1 MFLIS
6 ILMAVVQGVT
16 ECLPV
21 SSSLHLRFVAH
32 LFGLN
37 NISSEFW
44 LSGFCVLL
52 NFGSLFAILCYYR
65 QDVLS
70 LMKGAVDF
78 VTITKS
84 KDRDLFL
91 NISAAS
97 IPTIVV
103 FGCAELF
110 FGGQPFPL
118 YANVIALLSFSFV
131 ILYCD
136 KFSAINNGKIPTL
149 RNWMVVGFMQLL
161 SIVPGVS
168 RLGTNLVAFRLLQ
181 FDRVDSFRYS
191 MLFAIPP
198 LLGACVIKTYKLCCS
213 HTVFNALALHNL
225 LPAIGITFL
234 SGIVTLQLV
243 NIFIKHHTFSV
254 FALYRIVFAII
265 LFCIIL

>member
-1 MFLIS
+1 MLLIL
-6 ILMAVVQGVT
+6 ILMAIVQGVT

-21 SSSLHLRFVAH
+21 SSSLHLGFVAH

-37 NISSEFW
+37 NTSPEIS
-44 LSGFCVLL
+44 FCMLL

-70 LMKGAVDF
+70 LMKGAIDF
-78 VTITKS
+78 ITLNKS
-84 KDRDLFL
+84 NDRDLFL
-91 NISAAS
+91 NISSAS
-97 IPTIVV
+97 IPTIIV
-103 FGCAELF
+103 FGGAELF

-118 YANVIALLSFSFV
+118 YADVIALLAFSFV

-136 KFSAINNGKIPTL
+136 KFSAIKSGKIPTF

-161 SIVPGVS
+161 SIIPGVS

-181 FDRVDSFRYS
+181 FDRVNSFRYS

-198 LLGACVIKTYKLCCS
+198 LLGACMIKTYKLCCS
-213 HTVFNALALHNL
+213 HTVFNAPALHNL
-225 LPAIGITFL
+225 LIAIGVTFL
-234 SGIVTLQLV
+234 SGIVTLKLM

-254 FALYRIVFAII
+254 FALYRIIFAII
-265 LFCIIL
+265 LFCVIL